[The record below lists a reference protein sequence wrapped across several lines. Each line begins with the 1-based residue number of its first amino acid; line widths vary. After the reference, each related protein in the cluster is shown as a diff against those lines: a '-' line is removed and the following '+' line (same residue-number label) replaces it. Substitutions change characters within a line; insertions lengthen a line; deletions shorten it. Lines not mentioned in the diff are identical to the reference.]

1 MPGFGIEIHAS
12 RVRLVHIFRA
22 RLWSANG
29 EPMDPTTLTYDKLI
43 RVAGESKVETEMSY
57 S

>member
-1 MPGFGIEIHAS
+1 MPGFGIEIHAG

-22 RLWSANG
+22 RLWSASG

-43 RVAGESKVETEMSY
+43 RVAGESKIETEMSY